1 MNKYTMETIVG
12 LFVFVGILAISYMAV
27 SYAGVDF
34 LGAKRYSLTAKF
46 NTVTGLKTGA
56 EVEMLGLKIGNIEK
70 LTMDQDNQQAV
81 VELKIEKGILLYDDA
96 IASIKTR
103 GLIGD
108 QYISVDPGGTGDLL
122 KEGDTIV
129 DTESPIDIMELI
141 SKYAFGDVEK

>member
-1 MNKYTMETIVG
+1 
-12 LFVFVGILAISYMAV
+12 
-27 SYAGVDF
+27 
-34 LGAKRYSLTAKF
+34 
-46 NTVTGLKTGA
+46 
-56 EVEMLGLKIGNIEK
+56 MLGLKIGNIEK